1 MFISRIP
8 ECEGLLR
15 YSAECQL
22 AVADPAVAEAAGQPG
37 PVVPSEAVVR
47 SLARE
52 VVLSMTLPHPEVMVG
67 PDPSVNEWDMAVV
80 GYPLWLW
87 TETPAA
93 MQSSTTQYG
102 ITISMSAVRERVV
115 FAMGDGNAITC
126 TSMSPLPSGTKPGA
140 PSPDCGYVY
149 EGASLP
155 EGSYTVTASSH
166 WSVAWSALGYSG
178 TVPVVVSA
186 SRELPVGELQAVIV
200 G

>member
-1 MFISRIP
+1 
-8 ECEGLLR
+8 
-15 YSAECQL
+15 
-22 AVADPAVAEAAGQPG
+22 
-37 PVVPSEAVVR
+37 
-47 SLARE
+47 
-52 VVLSMTLPHPEVMVG
+52 MV
-67 PDPSVNEWDMAVV
+67 VV

-87 TETPAA
+87 VDGQDRLDAT
-93 MQSSTTQYG
+93 SSTAG
-102 ITISMSAVRERVV
+102 IPLALHAVRERVV
-115 FAMGDGNAITC
+115 FAMGDGKSITC
-126 TSMSPLPSGTKPGA
+126 TSMSPLPSGTKPGT